1 MINII
6 EKNGIIS
13 MHIHEKKSKREISR
27 ILRISRNTVDKYI
40 DEYEMNLKALK
51 ASESD
56 HESRVHQQNLFGK
69 PTYKRTKPN
78 RSAFTDD
85 MKKEFDQMIEQDKH
99 RDELL
104 GDNKQKLSAA
114 KIYRVLREKGYQVSQ
129 STVERAFRVY
139 KETLPKEV
147 YIKQTYDPG
156 KRAEYDFHQAK
167 VLVEGIKRT
176 YHQVTIAPPYSDVY

>member
-1 MINII
+1 
-6 EKNGIIS
+6 
-13 MHIHEKKSKREISR
+13 
-27 ILRISRNTVDKYI
+27 
-40 DEYEMNLKALK
+40 
-51 ASESD
+51 
-56 HESRVHQQNLFGK
+56 
-69 PTYKRTKPN
+69 
-78 RSAFTDD
+78 